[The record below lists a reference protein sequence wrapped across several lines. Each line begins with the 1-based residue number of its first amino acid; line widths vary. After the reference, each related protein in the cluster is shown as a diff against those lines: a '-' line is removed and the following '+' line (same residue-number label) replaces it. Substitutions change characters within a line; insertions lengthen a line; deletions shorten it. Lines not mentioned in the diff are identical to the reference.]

1 MTARAQRMIT
11 RHHRRFAVG
20 GTLIALAVVGVVYPQ
35 AWQHHQSAAGHRLVV
50 RDRSRANVVDAGS
63 RACVARAGPGV
74 LVIPALGV
82 TAPVAQ
88 GLSDAVLA
96 VALGHDPATPWPSPG
111 SASVVAGHDVG
122 FLSQDTRLRSG
133 NVLSYQEPCATLHYV
148 VERHVISAPGEHVAI
163 PRQGGLV
170 LDSCWPTDALWYT
183 PQRYLVIAR
192 YVSTTRDAH
201 DVARV
206 PAPPSIP
213 TVELPVALTNAD
225 VSLVGNPWPMGTL
238 HIVGTPSTSWSQS
251 QAALGVE
258 TDALDLLFGLRHEL
272 AGSGSGGLSILAPG
286 LSIPA
291 WLAGSPAGALDVT
304 EQITGSHVGY
314 VELSSSVRSAGA
326 TVTFSMMA
334 RVRRSFMTVTAV
346 RQMYR

>member
-1 MTARAQRMIT
+1 MTVRGLRMIT
-11 RHHRRFAVG
+11 RNHIRLAVG
-20 GTLIALAVVGVVYPQ
+20 GILIALAVTGVVYPQ
-35 AWQHHQSAAGHRLVV
+35 VWQHHQSVAGHHLVV
-50 RDRSRANVVDAGS
+50 GDRSRANAIGTGS
-63 RACVARAGPGV
+63 PACVARAGPGI

-96 VALGHDPATPWPSPG
+96 VALGHDPSTPWPGPG

-133 NVLSYQEPCATLHYV
+133 NALSYEEPCATLHYV
-148 VERHVISAPGEHVAI
+148 VERHLISAPGEHVAV

-192 YVSTTRDAH
+192 YISTTRDAH

-206 PAPPSIP
+206 PTPPPIP
-213 TVELPVALTNAD
+213 AVVLPVGLTSAD
-225 VSLVGNPWPMGTL
+225 VSLVANPWPMGTL
-238 HIVGTPSTSWSQS
+238 HIIGTPSASWIQS

-286 LSIPA
+286 LSVPA
-291 WLAGSPAGALDVT
+291 WLAGSPASALDVT
-304 EQITGSHVGY
+304 EQIAGSHVGY
-314 VELSSSVRSAGA
+314 VELSSSVRSAAA
-326 TVTFSMMA
+326 TVSFSMKA
-334 RVRRSFMTVTAV
+334 SVRGSIMTVTAV
-346 RQMYR
+346 HQMP